1 MSLRPTATPNRLHA
15 MHAFLGLVRKEVYHI
30 LRDRRTLTVLLL
42 MPLAQVLLF
51 GYAIRTDV
59 EDVRVAVVDP
69 SPGAATHRLRST
81 LDASDRFEVV
91 RVLAST
97 DGLPALFQR
106 GAIDQALVVDTDTD
120 AALHTAEGAGTLLLT
135 DATNPNIGRI
145 QQDYARAVLQ
155 DYEQALN
162 REAGRRAEANG
173 TAGGVPFHVETRIR
187 YNPTLE
193 SAYFFV
199 PGLLA
204 FVLILVSALM
214 TSISVAREKET
225 GTMETMLVSPLHP
238 WQIIAGKVLPYLVVA
253 FVNALTVL
261 VVAAGVFDVPVRGSL
276 TLLLGESLLFVGVAL
291 ALGVLI
297 STRTDS
303 QRTAMMGALIGLML
317 PTALLSGMIF
327 PIESM
332 PGWLQPVTHLVP
344 AKWFVYI
351 IRGILLQGVG
361 LVHLW
366 LETLILTGM
375 ALVFLV
381 ASAVSFSVR
390 LE

>member
-1 MSLRPTATPNRLHA
+1 MTA
-15 MHAFLGLVRKEVYHI
+15 FFGLIRKEIYHI
-30 LRDRRTLTVLLL
+30 LRDRRTLAVLLL
-42 MPLAQVLLF
+42 MPLVQVLLF

-59 EDVRVAVVDP
+59 EDIRVAVVDP
-69 SPGAATHRLRST
+69 TPSATTHRLT
-81 LDASDRFEVV
+81 AQLDASTRFQVT
-91 RVLAST
+91 RVLSST
-97 DGLPALFQR
+97 REVEDLFRR
-106 GAIDQALVVDTDTD
+106 GAIDQAVVVDTDFED
-120 AALHTAEGAGTLLLT
+120 ALHSSEGAGALLIT
-135 DATNPNIGRI
+135 DAVNPNIGRI
-145 QQDYARAVLQ
+145 KQDYARAVLR
-155 DYEQALN
+155 DYVDAIN
-162 REAGRRAEANG
+162 REDGLSPP
-173 TAGGVPFHVETRIR
+173 TPFHIQTRVR

-225 GTMETMLVSPLHP
+225 GTMETMLVSPLRQ
-238 WQIIAGKVLPYLVVA
+238 WQIILGKVVPYLVVA

-261 VVAAGVFDVPVRGSL
+261 GIAGAVFGVPVRGSVG
-276 TLLLGESLLFVGVAL
+276 LLLGESLLFVVVAL
-291 ALGVLI
+291 GLGVLI

-332 PGWLQPVTHLVP
+332 PAWLQPVTQLVP
-344 AKWFVYI
+344 ATWFIEI

-361 LVHLW
+361 LAELW
-366 LETLILTGM
+366 WETLVLAGM
-375 ALVFLV
+375 GAVFFA
-381 ASAVSFSVR
+381 ASALGFSVR